1 MALDLNRSP
10 PYDEELLPDLN
21 NPVVDEELLQQDHNL
36 DGAEFAGR
44 QQQLISPGNYSWL
57 NLSKLLNTIW
67 FLHEQLLQLHYLN
80 LLSSAIDQHKPVE
93 GGEALPDFNEQPA
106 NVEEFYQIKEAQA
119 NNLGNELSLQQY
131 ILDIVRHNFFNV
143 PV

>member
-1 MALDLNRSP
+1 M
-10 PYDEELLPDLN
+10 
-21 NPVVDEELLQQDHNL
+21 
-36 DGAEFAGR
+36 
-44 QQQLISPGNYSWL
+44 L

-93 GGEALPDFNEQPA
+93 GGEALPDLNEQPA